1 MITIPSAKG
10 FCARQP
16 LTEQATI
23 TTIRSSGTFR
33 LLIQIAAYEG
43 NLTNRR
49 VTVVW
54 WDGTK
59 TTQNYDAVY
68 TVESAIGEFTV
79 GIPYTFS
86 KAVSSPYNNANPKTV
101 RVFISDT
108 SGNVRPR
115 DVNAF
120 ISYIDVTDD
129 FFYQDNGVTAV
140 NIAGLD
146 RLLEFYSNLND
157 SFSSISTI
165 PNSIQV
171 FTITSSSLLTSLD
184 ISNHTNLTSLYV
196 NLNPSLSSLN
206 VSGCSS
212 LSVMY
217 VYSNTS
223 LSSLTISGLS
233 NLKLVDAYGN
243 SSMTSIRAVG
253 VGGVVMTQ
261 YYSYSTFSSFFA
273 GIRVSECNLN
283 GAALDQLYTDLNSI
297 PPGSDSSY
305 IVVRNQGNGGELND
319 NPSIATNKNYTVLGT

>member
-59 TTQNYDAVY
+59 TTQNYDAGY

-120 ISYIDVTDD
+120 ISYIDVTDN
-129 FFYQDNGVTAV
+129 FLYQDNGVTAV

-146 RLLEFYSNLND
+146 RLLEFYSNVND

-165 PNSIQV
+165 PNSIQQ
-171 FTITSSSLLTSLD
+171 FAITGSLLLTSLD
-184 ISNHTNLTSLYV
+184 ISNHTNLMNLYV
-196 NLNPSLSSLN
+196 N
-206 VSGCSS
+206 
-212 LSVMY
+212 
-217 VYSNTS
+217 SNQF
-223 LSSLTISGLS
+223 LSSLTLNGSS
-233 NLKLVDAYGN
+233 NLKLVRAYGN
-243 SSMTSIRAVG
+243 FSMTSIRAVG
-253 VGGVVMTQ
+253 VGGVAMTT
-261 YYSYSTFSSFFA
+261 YYSYSSYSNFYA
-273 GIRVSECNLN
+273 GINVAGCNLN
-283 GAALDQLYTDLNSI
+283 GAALNQLYTDLNSI
-297 PPGSDSSY
+297 PPGSGNSY
-305 IVVRNQGNGGELND
+305 IIVQNQGNGGELND

>member
-59 TTQNYDAVY
+59 TTQNYDAGY
-68 TVESAIGEFTV
+68 TLEIAVGEFTV

-129 FFYQDNGVTAV
+129 LFYQDNGVTAV

-146 RLLEFYSNLND
+146 RLLEFYSNVNE

-165 PNSIQV
+165 PNSIQQ
-171 FTITSSSLLTSLD
+171 FAITGSLLLTSL
-184 ISNHTNLTSLYV
+184 SV
-196 NLNPSLSSLN
+196 N
-206 VSGCSS
+206 
-212 LSVMY
+212 
-217 VYSNTS
+217 SNTS
-223 LSSLTISGLS
+223 LSSLTISGSS
-233 NLKLVDAYGN
+233 NLKLVSAYGN

-253 VGGVVMTQ
+253 VGGVAMTT
-261 YYSYSTFSSFFA
+261 YYSYSTYSNFYA
-273 GIRVSECNLN
+273 GIHVAGCNLN

-297 PPGSDSSY
+297 PPGSGNSY
-305 IVVRNQGNGGELND
+305 IIVQNQGNGGEGND

>member
-59 TTQNYDAVY
+59 TTQNYDAGY
-68 TVESAIGEFTV
+68 TVESAVGEFTV

-120 ISYIDVTDD
+120 ISYIDVTDN
-129 FFYQDNGVTAV
+129 FLYQDNGVTAV

-146 RLLEFYSNLND
+146 RLLEFYSNVND
-157 SFSSISTI
+157 SFSSIGTI
-165 PNSIQV
+165 PNSIQQ
-171 FTITSSSLLTSLD
+171 FAITGSLLLTSLD
-184 ISNHTNLTSLYV
+184 ISNHTNLM
-196 NLNPSLSSLN
+196 N
-206 VSGCSS
+206 
-212 LSVMY
+212 LSVN
-217 VYSNTS
+217 SNQF
-223 LSSLTISGLS
+223 LSSLTLNGSS
-233 NLKLVDAYGN
+233 NLKLVRAYGN
-243 SSMTSIRAVG
+243 FSMTSIRAVG
-253 VGGVVMTQ
+253 VGGVAMTT
-261 YYSYSTFSSFFA
+261 YYSYSSYSNFYA
-273 GIRVSECNLN
+273 GINVAGCNLN
-283 GAALDQLYTDLNSI
+283 GAALNQLYTDLNSI
-297 PPGSDSSY
+297 TPGSGNSY
-305 IVVRNQGNGGELND
+305 IIVQNQGNGGELND